1 MAWRRAQVLTV
12 VVSIL
17 ALGVLPIFLPSYP
30 VFVLTSVLIFAIFA
44 MSLDVLIGYLGYT
57 SFGHAAFF
65 GVGAYA
71 AVISALRLG
80 QSFWGSGLLALAV
93 VLLVAMIFGAI
104 ALRTSGLPF
113 IMISLALGQALWG
126 LAYRWSTVTGGDNGL
141 SIPMRPELP
150 LIGRLESS
158 LAYYY
163 FVFVVFAIAVAA
175 LSLLV
180 RSPFGLSWRGIRE
193 REIRMQVLGYHTW
206 LHKYLAYL
214 TSAFFGGLAGIL
226 NANLT
231 GFVSPEALAISN
243 SATAILM
250 VILGGPGTLI
260 GPCLGAAVIVVMR
273 QIMSS
278 VTQRWMMVLGVVY
291 IATVMFLPGGLMGMM
306 SRLMVRINSG
316 APQRS
321 DRSQGKNVER
331 TPTTH
336 IQSGGKS

>member
-1 MAWRRAQVLTV
+1 MAWQRDRLLTAVL
-12 VVSIL
+12 SIL
-17 ALGVLPIFLPSYP
+17 VLGVLPIFLASYP
-30 VFVLTSVLIFAIFA
+30 IFVLTSVLIFSIFA

-80 QSFWGSGLLALAV
+80 QSFWWNGLFALAT
-93 VLLVAMIFGAI
+93 VLFVAMVFGVI

-126 LAYRWSTVTGGDNGL
+126 LAYRWATMTGGDNGL
-141 SIPMRPELP
+141 SIPTRPEFP

-163 FVFVVFAIAVAA
+163 FVLVVFAIAVAV
-175 LSLLV
+175 LGLLV

-206 LHKYLAYL
+206 VHKYLAYI

-231 GFVSPEALAISN
+231 GFVSPEALSIGN

-260 GPCLGAAVIVVMR
+260 GPCLGAVVIVVMR
-273 QIMSS
+273 QIVSS
-278 VTQRWMMVLGVVY
+278 ATQRWLMVLGAVY
-291 IATVMFLPGGLMGMM
+291 VATVMFLPGGLMGMM
-306 SRLMVRINSG
+306 SRLMVRIDSG
-316 APQRS
+316 APTRS
-321 DRSQGKNVER
+321 GKRQGKTVEGA
-331 TPTTH
+331 PITH
-336 IQSGGKS
+336 IQSGGKL

>member
-1 MAWRRAQVLTV
+1 MAWRRGHLLPAVLI
-12 VVSIL
+12 IL
-17 ALGVLPIFLPSYP
+17 VLGVLPVFLSSYP
-30 VFVLTSVLIFAIFA
+30 VFVLTSILIFAVFA

-80 QSFWGSGLLALAV
+80 QSFWWNGLIGLGTV
-93 VLLVAMIFGAI
+93 VLVAMIFGAV

-126 LAYRWSTVTGGDNGL
+126 LAYRWATVTGGDNGL

-150 LIGRLESS
+150 LIGPLESS
-158 LAYYY
+158 LSYYY
-163 FVFVVFAIAVAA
+163 FVLAVFGIAVLV

-180 RSPFGLSWRGIRE
+180 RSPFGLSWRGIRD

-206 LHKYLAYL
+206 LHKYLAYI

-226 NANLT
+226 NAGLT
-231 GFVSPEALAISN
+231 GFVSPEALSIGN
-243 SATAILM
+243 SATAILT

-260 GPCLGAAVIVVMR
+260 GPCLGAAVIVIMR
-273 QIMSS
+273 QIVSS
-278 VTQRWMMVLGVVY
+278 ATQRWLTALGIVY
-291 IATVMFLPGGLMGMM
+291 IVTVMFLPGGLMGTIR
-306 SRLMVRINSG
+306 RLMFRTDSG
-316 APQRS
+316 VPGRLSRPSAK
-321 DRSQGKNVER
+321 GIGTKG
-331 TPTTH
+331 TTQ
-336 IQSGGKS
+336 IQPGGES

>member
-12 VVSIL
+12 IVSIL

-126 LAYRWSTVTGGDNGL
+126 LAYRWL
-141 SIPMRPELP
+141 R
-150 LIGRLESS
+150 
-158 LAYYY
+158 
-163 FVFVVFAIAVAA
+163 
-175 LSLLV
+175 
-180 RSPFGLSWRGIRE
+180 
-193 REIRMQVLGYHTW
+193 
-206 LHKYLAYL
+206 
-214 TSAFFGGLAGIL
+214 
-226 NANLT
+226 
-231 GFVSPEALAISN
+231 
-243 SATAILM
+243 
-250 VILGGPGTLI
+250 
-260 GPCLGAAVIVVMR
+260 
-273 QIMSS
+273 
-278 VTQRWMMVLGVVY
+278 
-291 IATVMFLPGGLMGMM
+291 
-306 SRLMVRINSG
+306 
-316 APQRS
+316 
-321 DRSQGKNVER
+321 
-331 TPTTH
+331 
-336 IQSGGKS
+336 